1 MNASDSSI
9 LIDSPVASELSAA
22 TMLLYD
28 DSDGR
33 IMKFRQCDLPEAESV
48 SRWLAK

>member
-1 MNASDSSI
+1 
-9 LIDSPVASELSAA
+9 LIDSPAASDLSAA

-33 IMKFRQCDLPEAESV
+33 VTKFRQCDLPDPAGV
-48 SRWLAK
+48 KQWLS